1 MRRWQAA
8 LGSVAFFAV
17 APGVVVGLVPWWL
30 TGWDSR
36 DPMPYGWPVRLIGIV
51 LVVAGAAV
59 LLSAFA
65 RFVRDGIGTPAPVAP
80 TQHLVVRGLYR
91 HVRNPMYLAV
101 WSGILG
107 QAVLLAQMSLLWWLL
122 AVVLATTA
130 FVRFY
135 EEPTLRR
142 QFPDEYDA
150 YLAEVPGWIPRLRR
164 RRG

>member
-8 LGSVAFFAV
+8 VGSVVFFAV
-17 APGVVVGLVPWWL
+17 APGVVVGLVPWWI
-30 TGWDSR
+30 TGWEAR
-36 DPMPYGWPVRLIGIV
+36 DPMPYGWPVRLSGIV
-51 LVVAGAAV
+51 LLVAGVAV

-65 RFVRDGIGTPAPVAP
+65 RFVRDGVGTPAPVAP

-107 QAVLLAQMSLLWWLL
+107 QAVLLGRASLLWWLV
-122 AVVLATTA
+122 AVVVATTS

-135 EEPTLRR
+135 EEPALRR

-150 YLAEVPGWIPRLRR
+150 YLAEVPGWIPRPRR

>member
-1 MRRWQAA
+1 MRTWQAA
-8 LGSVAFFAV
+8 VGSMVFFVV
-17 APGVVVGLVPWWL
+17 APGMVVGVIPWWL

-36 DPMPYGWPVRLIGIV
+36 DPMPYGWPVQLGGLV
-51 LVVAGAAV
+51 LLAAGVGV

-91 HVRNPMYLAV
+91 RVRNPMYLAV

-107 QAVLLAQMSLLWWLL
+107 QAVLLGRISLLGWLL
-122 AVVLATTA
+122 VVVVATTA
-130 FVRFY
+130 FVKGY

-142 QFPDEYDA
+142 QFPGEYDA
-150 YLAEVPGWIPRLRR
+150 YVSEVPGWIPRLRAR
-164 RRG
+164 D

>member
-8 LGSVAFFAV
+8 VGSVVFFAV
-17 APGVVVGLVPWWL
+17 APGVVVGLIPWGL
-30 TGWDSR
+30 TGWEAR
-36 DPMPYGWPVRLIGIV
+36 DPMPYGWPVRLVG
-51 LVVAGAAV
+51 LALLVAGVGV

-65 RFVRDGIGTPAPVAP
+65 RFVREGVGTPAPVAP

-101 WSGILG
+101 WAGILG
-107 QAVLLAQMSLLWWLL
+107 QAVLLARVSLLWWLL
-122 AVVLATTA
+122 AVVAATA
-130 FVRFY
+130 SFVKGY

-150 YLAEVPGWIPRLRR
+150 YVAAVPGWIPRFRAR
-164 RRG
+164 H

>member
-1 MRRWQAA
+1 M
-8 LGSVAFFAV
+8 
-17 APGVVVGLVPWWL
+17 
-30 TGWDSR
+30 TYD
-36 DPMPYGWPVRLIGIV
+36 WPVRLVGLV
-51 LVVAGAAV
+51 LLVAGVGV

-101 WSGILG
+101 WAGILG
-107 QAVLLAQMSLLWWLL
+107 QAILLAQMSLLWWLL
-122 AVVLATTA
+122 AVVVATTT
-130 FVRFY
+130 FVKGY

-150 YLAEVPGWIPRLRR
+150 YVAEVPGWIPRLRAH
-164 RRG
+164 